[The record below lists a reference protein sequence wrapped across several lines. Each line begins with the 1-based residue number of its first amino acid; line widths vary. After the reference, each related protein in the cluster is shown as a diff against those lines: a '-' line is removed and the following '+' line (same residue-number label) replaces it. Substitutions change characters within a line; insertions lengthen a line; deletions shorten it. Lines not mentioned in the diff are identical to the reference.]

1 MKGDFTRWTFDASN
15 RYSSV
20 RLQQGRV
27 LLDADWNEQ
36 LDISAY
42 RETTANQEIIGL
54 CGVPDLNSFAPQI
67 DDPKGI
73 KLGKGICYV
82 DGILC
87 ENDEEQTYSPENR
100 EEVNYLVYLE
110 VWQHHITAIEAPE
123 LREQALGGPDTTTRT
138 QTYWRV
144 QFSKFEGGETPEKWQ
159 AKWQTLQDQKNKKG
173 KLTVRATGTTLPND
187 LYRVEIHK
195 GRGYAQDG
203 TTFKWARNNGS
214 MAARVESIESQRVTT
229 ISNPQANKFEVG
241 NWIEITDEQKVLR
254 GEPGFFGLIDNI
266 QNDNTRKERELG
278 SPVSKE
284 RGSKA
289 TRRIYSPLGMMRVVN
304 IVYNFCRTNFPC
316 RVIKITASPQ
326 TRKFA

>member
-27 LLDADWNEQ
+27 LLDSDWNEQ

-67 DDPKGI
+67 SDDPQGI
-73 KLGKGICYV
+73 KLGQGICYV

-87 ENDEEQTYSPENR
+87 ENDKKQTYSPKNK
-100 EEVNYLVYLE
+100 EEGNGHYLVYLE

-144 QFSKFEGGETPEKWQ
+144 QFSKFNTGKNETTDKWQ
-159 AKWQTLQDQKNKKG
+159 VKWQTLQDQKNKKG
-173 KLTVRATGTTLPND
+173 
-187 LYRVEIHK
+187 
-195 GRGYAQDG
+195 
-203 TTFKWARNNGS
+203 S
-214 MAARVESIESQRVTT
+214 
-229 ISNPQANKFEVG
+229 
-241 NWIEITDEQKVLR
+241 
-254 GEPGFFGLIDNI
+254 
-266 QNDNTRKERELG
+266 
-278 SPVSKE
+278 
-284 RGSKA
+284 
-289 TRRIYSPLGMMRVVN
+289 
-304 IVYNFCRTNFPC
+304 
-316 RVIKITASPQ
+316 
-326 TRKFA
+326 